1 MTDVLKGIYFDI
13 HAGGFIT
20 LLGPSG
26 CGKSTALKLISGL
39 EDVTSGQILLDGQN
53 VTSRAASDRNIG
65 MVFQNYALFPHMN
78 VSQNIIYGLKVR
90 KVAKAAQQAALK
102 RVVDLMDLSSILAR
116 KPAF

>member
-1 MTDVLKGIYFDI
+1 
-13 HAGGFIT
+13 
-20 LLGPSG
+20 
-26 CGKSTALKLISGL
+26 
-39 EDVTSGQILLDGQN
+39 
-53 VTSRAASDRNIG
+53 
-65 MVFQNYALFPHMN
+65 MN

>member
-1 MTDVLKGIYFDI
+1 VTDVLKGIYFDI

-90 KVAKAAQQAALK
+90 KVAKAAQQAALS
-102 RVVDLMDLSSILAR
+102 V
-116 KPAF
+116 